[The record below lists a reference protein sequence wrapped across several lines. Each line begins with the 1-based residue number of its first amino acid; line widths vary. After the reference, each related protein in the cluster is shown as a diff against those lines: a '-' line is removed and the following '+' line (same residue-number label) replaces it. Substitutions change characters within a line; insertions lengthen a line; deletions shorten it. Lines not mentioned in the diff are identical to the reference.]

1 MEPKL
6 RMTKKQEKNLKNSV
20 LDTNNG
26 QEGFGTFRGILTKAM
41 W

>member
-1 MEPKL
+1 MEPEL
-6 RMTKKQEKNLKNSV
+6 RMSKKREKNLKNSV

-26 QEGFGTFRGILTKAM
+26 QEGFRTFRGILTKAL